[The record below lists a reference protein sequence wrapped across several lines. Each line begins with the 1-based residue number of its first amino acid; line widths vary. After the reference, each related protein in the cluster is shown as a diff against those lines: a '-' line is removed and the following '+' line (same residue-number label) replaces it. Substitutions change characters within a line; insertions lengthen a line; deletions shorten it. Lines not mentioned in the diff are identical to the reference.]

1 MASNVAIAQEKAN
14 SVEHAEF
21 VRVNTRGPTIL
32 AINQALRKKFGSKTW
47 ASIAFLLKLPE
58 RTAKHRLA
66 GTRQYD
72 FADLVNLLRSD
83 AGLDVLK
90 AMMGDK
96 KKWPKWFRTCLRQ
109 IKDAKALTDLRQIEL
124 RLEQSKREQA
134 EEAAALYS
142 EEA

>member
-66 GTRQYD
+66 GTRPYD
-72 FADLVNLLRSD
+72 FDDAIKLLR
-83 AGLDVLK
+83 AEVGFDVLT
-90 AMMGDK
+90 AIMGDK
-96 KKWPKWFRTCLRQ
+96 KHWPAWFKICARK
-109 IKDAKALTDLRQIEL
+109 IKEAKLLTDMKQMQLLI
-124 RLEQSKREQA
+124 EQSNNETAA
-134 EEAAALYS
+134 EVAKLS